1 MRLSAVARAGPDFA
15 ILRFVNRARL
25 HWCVSL
31 VSVLGLTSACGD
43 DSSVTARPDTSVNDT
58 VQDAVTGDTSITDTS
73 TVDTSV
79 GDTSFD
85 TGPNDT
91 SADTRETVGPLT
103 GLKEDPRFL
112 VPGNRAAKSQIA
124 AAGTRVAWVED
135 VPTGDGGDDTVPAL
149 VVWDLVDPSVAPRVF
164 APPNLA
170 NPRSLVLGPGLL
182 VYVDDR
188 YGDPDLFAVDLER
201 GDERA
206 LVTRPGAQEHPALS
220 GNSLAF
226 EDCSSCVT
234 GEEEPGREPG
244 RAVVVRALDSGLE
257 VRLDGPGADR
267 RPTFGT
273 LDQRPVLAW
282 ISGRALAVKRLDS
295 AEPSFEVDLGSSLEA
310 SSEVAAVAV
319 WRDALAFRPNPLI
332 VNPDSMIVNPD
343 SMYPSDVFVATLDG
357 TITRL
362 TTHAELAE
370 GMDPGLRVPGLA
382 SAPDAALTWLE
393 SAPGDPGLGR
403 LRVWRGAATTEVEL
417 RGLDAFGVGASFVAF
432 TAPRADNDGASDVH
446 VLLGELP

>member
-1 MRLSAVARAGPDFA
+1 
-15 ILRFVNRARL
+15 VNRSRL
-25 HWCVSL
+25 HLFLALAAS
-31 VSVLGLTSACGD
+31 LGLASACGD
-43 DSSVTARPDTSVNDT
+43 DSSLAGTPDTSIADT
-58 VQDAVTGDTSITDTS
+58 SSDTSVQDSITGDTSFPTDTN
-73 TVDTSV
+73 VN
-79 GDTSFD
+79 DTSFD
-85 TGPNDT
+85 TGPSDT
-91 SADTRETVGPLT
+91 TSDTRDPEGPLN

-124 AAGTRVAWVED
+124 AAGTLVAWVED
-135 VPTGDGGDDTVPAL
+135 VPDGNDTIPAL
-149 VVWDLVDPSVAPRVF
+149 VVWNLVDPTVAPRVY

-201 GDERA
+201 GTERA
-206 LVTRPGAQEHPALS
+206 VVTRPGAQEHPALS
-220 GNSLAF
+220 GNRLAY

-234 GEEEPGREPG
+234 GDAEVGREPA

-257 VRLDGPGADR
+257 ERFDGLDADR

-273 LDQRPVLAW
+273 LDDRPVLAW
-282 ISGRALAVKRLDS
+282 ISGRALALKRLDS
-295 AEPSFEVDLGSSLEA
+295 VDPELTVDLGASLGAEA
-310 SSEVAAVAV
+310 EVAAVAV

-343 SMYPSDVFVATLDG
+343 SMYPSDVFVAALDG
-357 TITRL
+357 SVTRL
-362 TTHAELAE
+362 TTHAELAQ
-370 GMDPGLRVPGLA
+370 GMDPALRVPGLSGA
-382 SAPDAALTWLE
+382 ADAALTWLE
-393 SAPGDPGLGR
+393 STPGDPALGR
-403 LRVWRGAATTEVEL
+403 LRVWRSAASTVVEL
-417 RGLDAFGVGASFVAF
+417 RGLDAFAVGTSLLAF